1 MNKIPNWLR
10 YILAIPAGIVV
21 AVAGSILT
29 YISNRYVS
37 DPNSWNMVFI
47 RFVEPNIG
55 MPMFFIVGVYVMLP
69 NHKKVISGTISI
81 ILALICMAELFLH
94 MSMYDTFGVMATAV
108 TLLIMAVILPKDK
121 DENEQSSEAVQ
132 SDDRTDT
139 L

>member
-10 YILAIPAGIVV
+10 YILAIPAGVALAVV
-21 AVAGSILT
+21 GSILT

-55 MPMFFIVGVYVMLP
+55 MPMTFIVGVYVMLP

-81 ILALICMAELFLH
+81 ILALICIAELFLH
-94 MSMYDTFGVMATAV
+94 MSMYDTAGVMASAV

-121 DENEQSSEAVQ
+121 DENEQSSEVIQ
-132 SDDRTDT
+132 SDNKTD
-139 L
+139 

>member
-10 YILAIPAGIVV
+10 YILAIPAGIALAVV
-21 AVAGSILT
+21 GSILT

-69 NHKKVISGTISI
+69 NHKKVISGSISI

-94 MSMYDTFGVMATAV
+94 MSMYDTAGVMASAV
-108 TLLIMAVILPKDK
+108 TLLIMAVILPKDR
-121 DENEQSSEAVQ
+121 DENEQPNEVIQ
-132 SDDRTDT
+132 SDNKTD
-139 L
+139 

>member
-10 YILAIPAGIVV
+10 YILAIPAGIALAVV
-21 AVAGSILT
+21 GSILT

-69 NHKKVISGTISI
+69 NHKKVISGSISI

-94 MSMYDTFGVMATAV
+94 MSMYDTAGVMASAV

-121 DENEQSSEAVQ
+121 NESEQSNEVIQ
-132 SDDRTDT
+132 SDNKTD
-139 L
+139 